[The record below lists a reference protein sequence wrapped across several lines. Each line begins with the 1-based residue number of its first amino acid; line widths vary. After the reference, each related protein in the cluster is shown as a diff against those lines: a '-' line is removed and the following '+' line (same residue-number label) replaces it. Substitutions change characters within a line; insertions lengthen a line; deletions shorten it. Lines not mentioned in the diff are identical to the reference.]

1 MDAIAA
7 GNPQLQRLNVML
19 CPEITGASMIE
30 LSHHCND
37 LRSLDIN
44 FDALITE
51 ESILAIAANCPNFNE
66 LVYGGDADEF
76 SVTWKFAPCY
86 QDNILKCEIN
96 QNFIYRSVRECEM
109 DFEMKI
115 AVHNFLA

>member
-1 MDAIAA
+1 LDISQSSALTDVAVDAIAA

-19 CPEITGASMIE
+19 CPEITNASMIE

-37 LRSLDIN
+37 LRSLDIS
-44 FDALITE
+44 FDTLITE

-76 SVTWKFAPCY
+76 S
-86 QDNILKCEIN
+86 N
-96 QNFIYRSVRECEM
+96 NFTASIGNSHPAIKIIYW
-109 DFEMKI
+109 D
-115 AVHNFLA
+115 A